1 MAQEV
6 LAGGPSEDAEY
17 PETDSRVPGG
27 GEWPAPLPVV
37 ISWRK
42 RWLAREREGILH
54 APLDGLVPFGE
65 ASLFRSVCRM
75 ACGVCKVWTGL
86 SCAAELMTEAR
97 I

>member
-37 ISWRK
+37 ISWCK
-42 RWLAREREGILH
+42 RWLARVRKGTLHRMCCSHWGGFALQKCLLYGLRSLQGVYWTIL
-54 APLDGLVPFGE
+54 
-65 ASLFRSVCRM
+65 C
-75 ACGVCKVWTGL
+75 CGADDRCTLLK
-86 SCAAELMTEAR
+86 
-97 I
+97 